1 MSDATSPPRPPVAV
15 GAVALV
21 AAIGFGAHVVTNIV
35 SPYGVHRD
43 AFLYFAMGRH
53 LRLFRMDFP
62 PAIAI
67 LANLERI
74 FGTSLLATRAVP
86 ALASTG
92 IVVLAALIARELGGG
107 RRTQALTALTLLT
120 APIFLRPGNLFQP
133 VVLDQLWWTLG
144 FYTLARLGTDDRP
157 RWWML
162 LGIAGGLGLL
172 TKFSILFFGLAVLIA
187 LAASPLRRS
196 LATPWPW
203 LAVPVALVLGSPSV
217 IGQIRLHFPVVA
229 QMEDLRRVQL
239 GRVTP
244 LAFVG
249 EQFLWGAA
257 TVVGWVGALFVLRA
271 DEMRPFRQI
280 GWASVTAFLILLVLH
295 GKPYYAGPIY
305 PALVA
310 AGWVAL
316 SRMPRPRMRI
326 AAERVALGYAIVW
339 GVITLPL
346 GLPFLP
352 PEPMARYAARL
363 GITTAVRTN
372 TGELL
377 RLPQDYADML
387 GWEDRVQAV
396 ARAFHDLTPREQLT
410 AAVYGHNYG
419 EAGALDFYRERYGLP
434 PAVSTAGSFLFFGPG
449 DRPGD
454 PLITIGVDSTNL
466 SRYYDEITRAAHLT
480 NAWTVPEEQDLIV
493 YVARHAHITLQQLW
507 SAASDRH

>member
-1 MSDATSPPRPPVAV
+1 VSDLAPSPRPAFAAGPVALL
-15 GAVALV
+15 AALTL
-21 AAIGFGAHVVTNIV
+21 GAHVVTNLV

-53 LRLFRMDFP
+53 LELFRMDFP

-67 LANLERI
+67 LANLERL

-86 ALASTG
+86 ALASTTML
-92 IVVLAALIARELGGG
+92 VLAALIARELGGG
-107 RRTQALTALTLLT
+107 RRTQTLTALTLLT

-144 FYTLARLGTDDRP
+144 FYALARLGREHAP
-157 RWWML
+157 RWWIL

-172 TKFSILFFGLAVLIA
+172 TKFSILFFGLAVLVA
-187 LAASPLRRS
+187 LAASPLRRA

-203 LAVPVALVLGSPSV
+203 VAVAIALVLGSPSV
-217 IGQIRLHFPVVA
+217 IGQVQLHFPVVG

-249 EQFLWGAA
+249 EQLLWGAA
-257 TVVGWVGALFVLRA
+257 TVLGWVGACFVLRA

-280 GWASVTAFLILLVLH
+280 GWAGVTAFLLLLALH
-295 GKPYYAGPIY
+295 GKAYYAGPIY

-310 AGWVAL
+310 CGWVAL
-316 SRMPRPRMRI
+316 SRIPRPRARV

-339 GVITLPL
+339 GIITLPL
-346 GLPFLP
+346 GLPFLA
-352 PEPMARYAARL
+352 PEPMATYAARL
-363 GITTAVRTN
+363 GVTTAVRTN
-372 TGELL
+372 TGVLL

-396 ARAFHDLTPREQLT
+396 ARAFHDLTPGEQRT
-410 AAVYGHNYG
+410 AAVYGENYG
-419 EAGALDFYRERYGLP
+419 EAGALDFYRARYGLP
-434 PAVSTAGSFLFFGPG
+434 PAVSMAGSFLFFGPG
-449 DRPGD
+449 ERPGD
-454 PLITIGVDSTNL
+454 PLVTIGVDSTNL
-466 SRYYDEITRAAHLT
+466 RRYYDDVARAAHLT
-480 NAWTVPEEQDLIV
+480 NPWTVPEEQDLTV
-493 YVARHAHITLQQLW
+493 YVARHGHMTLQQLW
-507 SAASDRH
+507 SAARARH